1 MRLRGKTVTHNAA
14 STEATLHNPTNANA
28 AAPAE
33 SQRRV
38 LRPSETAR
46 LTGFSNM
53 HLSRMEKAGNFPK
66 RFKLNP
72 NGGPNGAA
80 GHDSQEVM
88 AWLTARLASREATS
102 AATE

>member
-1 MRLRGKTVTHNAA
+1 
-14 STEATLHNPTNANA
+14 LHNLTNTNA

-46 LTGFSNM
+46 LTGYSNM
-53 HLSRMEKAGNFPK
+53 HLTRMEKAGTFPK

-72 NGGPNGAA
+72 NGGPHGAA

-88 AWLTARLASREATS
+88 DWIDARLASRGAVNAVAE
-102 AATE
+102 